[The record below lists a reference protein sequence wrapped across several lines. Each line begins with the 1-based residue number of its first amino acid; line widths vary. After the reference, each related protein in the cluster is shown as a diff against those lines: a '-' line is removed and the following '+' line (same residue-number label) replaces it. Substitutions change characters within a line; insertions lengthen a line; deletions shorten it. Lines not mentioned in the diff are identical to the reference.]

1 MQILGSF
8 TLWHTWGNLDISL
21 AHVRNLDA
29 NQRGYF
35 ELFFIMKKVSNLHTN
50 FYGYSKL
57 IFIMA

>member
-1 MQILGSF
+1 MQIWGSF

-35 ELFFIMKKVSNLHTN
+35 ELFFIMKKVSNFDTN
-50 FYGYSKL
+50 F
-57 IFIMA
+57 